1 MFELRDYQ
9 KDASTVAVNFFRNE
23 KAKYN
28 ALMVLPTGS
37 GKSLIIADIASK
49 LGEPLLIF
57 QPSKEILEQ
66 NFGKIQSYGI
76 WNAGVYS
83 ASMNSKDINRI
94 TYATI
99 GSAIHHPKLFARF
112 RFIIIDECHL
122 VNPEHGMY
130 YNFIQILPCKVLGL
144 TATPYRLYSNFGG
157 SILRFLTRTRPKIFS
172 RLIYYVQVETLLQ
185 RGYLADLDYYK
196 IKLIDRRNL
205 QLNSTG
211 ADYTDRSVR
220 DLYQKT
226 HFAENLENVIQ
237 RLLLAG
243 RKSILV
249 FTRFVEEAQYLSD
262 ALGNKAA
269 VISAK
274 TEKLKRAKI
283 LQDFKSQRILV
294 VANVGILT
302 TGFDYPELDT
312 IVLARPT
319 MSLGLYYQMVG
330 RALRPYPD
338 KKGWII
344 DLCGNYERFG
354 RVDQLKIMQ
363 TKPGL
368 YAIFSG
374 NNQLTN
380 VYFNK

>member
-1 MFELRDYQ
+1 MFKLRDYQ
-9 KDASTVAVNFFRNE
+9 KDASMAAVNFFRDE
-23 KAKYN
+23 KARYN

-37 GKSLIIADIASK
+37 GKSLIIADIAVK

-83 ASMNSKDINRI
+83 ASMKSKDINRI

-99 GSAIHHPKLFARF
+99 GSAIHHTELFSRF
-112 RFIIIDECHL
+112 KFIIIDECHL
-122 VNPEHGMY
+122 VNSDHGMY
-130 YNFIQILPCKVLGL
+130 HDFIDMLPCKVLGL
-144 TATPYRLYSNFGG
+144 TATPYRLYSNKSGG
-157 SILRFLTRTRPKIFS
+157 SMLRFLTRMRPKIFS
-172 RLIYYVQVETLLQ
+172 RLIYNIQIETLLR
-185 RGYLADLDYYK
+185 RGYLADLAYYK
-196 IKLIDRRNL
+196 MRIIDQSKLKV
-205 QLNSTG
+205 NSSG

-220 DLYQKT
+220 ELYQKT
-226 HFAENLENVIQ
+226 HFAESLENVIQ
-237 RLLLAG
+237 RLILAG

-249 FTRFVEEAQYLSD
+249 FTRFVEEAKYLSETFGD
-262 ALGNKAA
+262 KAS
-269 VISAK
+269 VVSSK
-274 TEKLKRAKI
+274 TDKLKRAKI
-283 LQDFKSQRILV
+283 LQAFKTRHILV

-312 IVLARPT
+312 IVIARPT
-319 MSLGLYYQMVG
+319 MSLGLYYQMIG
-330 RALRPYPD
+330 RALRPYPG

-344 DLCGNYERFG
+344 DLCGNYDRFG
-354 RVDQLKIMQ
+354 RVDQLRLIQ

-374 NNQLTN
+374 EKQLTN
-380 VYFNK
+380 VYFN